1 MYLNLYIYNWSY
13 LSEARGK
20 YMNAKM
26 HAYMTL
32 NGYVIV
38 IVFSNESYTH
48 KHVISMWSWTK
59 RSVRTFFGVLN
70 Q

>member
-1 MYLNLYIYNWSY
+1 
-13 LSEARGK
+13 
-20 YMNAKM
+20 MNAKM

-48 KHVISMWSWTK
+48 KHVISM
-59 RSVRTFFGVLN
+59 
-70 Q
+70 